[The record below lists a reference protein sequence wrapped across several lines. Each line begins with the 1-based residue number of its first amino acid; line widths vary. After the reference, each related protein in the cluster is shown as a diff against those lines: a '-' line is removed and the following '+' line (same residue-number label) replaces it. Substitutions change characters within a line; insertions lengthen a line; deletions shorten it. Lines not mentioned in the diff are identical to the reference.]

1 MKMKRKL
8 LINLLVLSTVFIAT
22 ISCSWLTDTGQL
34 QEDSTSI
41 PLEGV
46 EEVAVNLRMGAGEM
60 TIGSGSEML
69 MEADF
74 AYNVSDWE
82 PTIDYSVSGD
92 QGTLFIEQPEVERL
106 GINNYIYEWN
116 LRFNPDVLLDMDINL
131 GAGRS
136 SLDFSQLTVTNLQ
149 LQMGAGE
156 VEIDLTGDRQ
166 NDLVGSIRGGVG
178 RLTVLLPEDVGVFV
192 SVRGGIGSVDT
203 GTLRQTENGY
213 VNEAMGDSE
222 TTITLDIEGG
232 VGEIDLSVVE

>member
-1 MKMKRKL
+1 MNRKL
-8 LINLLVLSTVFIAT
+8 FINLLVLSTLFIAT
-22 ISCSWLTDTGQL
+22 ISCSWLTRTGQL

-41 PLEGV
+41 PLEGA
-46 EEVAVNLRMGAGEM
+46 EKVAVNLRMGAGEM
-60 TIGSGSEML
+60 TIGTGSEML
-69 MEADF
+69 MDADF

-92 QGTLFIEQPEVERL
+92 QGTLFIEQPEVENL
-106 GINNYIYEWN
+106 GIDNYIYEWD

-136 SLDFSQLTVTNLQ
+136 TLDFSQLAVTNLQ

-156 VEIDLTGDRQ
+156 VEIDLTGERQ

-178 RLTVLLPEDVGVFV
+178 RLIILLPEETGVFV
-192 SVRGGIGSVDT
+192 NVRGGIGSVDT

-213 VNEAMGDSE
+213 VNAAMGDSE
-222 TTITLDIEGG
+222 AIITLDIQGG
-232 VGEIDLSVVE
+232 VGEIDLSVGE